1 MSILI
6 KGVKMPKGEKEGL
19 FIAIHDGK
27 AYRVGTKEELEA
39 VEVPIP
45 HGDLIDANDLYAK
58 FYKLEQDAVDAM
70 RKFPIGSVGWQEAN
84 TILNERTAYKHDVA
98 DAPTVIEAEVEE

>member
-39 VEVPIP
+39 VEVPTP
-45 HGDLIDANDLYAK
+45 HGRLIDA
-58 FYKLEQDAVDAM
+58 DAEI
-70 RKFPIGSVGWQEAN
+70 KKIEAIKGKVK
-84 TILNERTAYKHDVA
+84 TDRGCIDVYDGEIA
-98 DAPTVIEAEVEE
+98 CLTLASTVIEAEVEE